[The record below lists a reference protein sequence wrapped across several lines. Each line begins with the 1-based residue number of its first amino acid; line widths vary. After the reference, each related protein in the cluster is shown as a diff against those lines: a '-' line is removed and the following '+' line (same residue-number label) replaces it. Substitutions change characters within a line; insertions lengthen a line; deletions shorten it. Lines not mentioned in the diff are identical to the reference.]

1 MEEGRKKREKGE
13 RRRERKKKEPRG
25 RKKRERERE
34 KGRRECRV
42 PVYTSKAHGLAAR
55 AASNIGQNFN

>member
-1 MEEGRKKREKGE
+1 MEEGRKKREKDE
-13 RRRERKKKEPRG
+13 RRRERGERRWEKE
-25 RKKRERERE
+25 ERD
-34 KGRRECRV
+34 GRRECRV